1 MKRLISGIHQL
12 LLLPMLLL
20 LVVVVMLRIGLQSH
34 PLYHGQV
41 ESWLQQAIGQEVDV
55 EDFNLQLQGRNL
67 AIDVQGVSVGDDGLA
82 WQRLAFKLDVLHLL
96 EFQQLK
102 LSQVRLFGLD
112 VTIQEST
119 DGEWQPV
126 GLPSLKTSDD
136 SVSDATPVVLLG
148 ILNQAGSLAL
158 NDGRLTLIPRL
169 GPALSLH
176 NLNGLIMPAGERA
189 VAVQWQASY
198 PNTLGSLSAIGQVQ
212 LADDFTI
219 DTAKAHIQFDS
230 LPLEP
235 LWQQLDYQH
244 LQAGE
249 LSADAWVQVT
259 AQSTHMQLRNIHL
272 ATDYDSLPLSV
283 KADVD
288 IASTTNSRQIVVQN
302 LSGGMGNHAW
312 PLADLQIDAIGEEW
326 LVTSEQ
332 VDAAPITPL
341 LTQFANL
348 PIKVTEPIIGLA
360 PTGLLKQPSFYWH
373 QQQPKAF
380 LFTATM
386 ENASVS
392 AWKGVPNVDKASGLI
407 AITATGGKVSI
418 DDSDGLRVHMP
429 KLTTSPW
436 VFDTMAGD
444 IGWRF
449 DQQFSYLQ
457 SSLVELTQD
466 AGRLH
471 LHLGGQ
477 FPRRNVI
484 ADSMF
489 QMRLGLE
496 QIIVE
501 ALPDMLPD
509 LTMGSALSDYL
520 RSAASDGVIESGGVT
535 FNGLLG
541 PAAKQ
546 LGAYAYSVPVWGH
559 AELPRVQYSPG
570 WPQMA
575 GVNLDFASDHQQ
587 VSITINEAHFVQ
599 YPRLVTNNWLVK
611 VPMLNTVADAAKAT
625 IDVTGQLAEDAQLL
639 LQVAATLPD
648 EVVVPE
654 WISDLNPQGHTQLQ
668 LQTSVPY
675 GKQAKGGKPSYD
687 IKVKGQGL
695 VANWQAKDIHLS
707 ALDLSAHVTS
717 QGLQN
722 LSAVGF
728 ADEHQV
734 QLSRLSK
741 VQPENLTYP
750 LGESALKAVLQ
761 PAQDQAW
768 LRLQG
773 QFPADYAML
782 KLGLATLQIDD
793 WLPEKAKVDAYL
805 PECFLL
811 SDQCQQVM
819 GDLIFQERPEAWP
832 SMAHH
837 TGAVTFAWHKQ
848 QQTQELALANG
859 RENLYLNFV
868 AGQWQGLGIGLDAL
882 APRLPVGTHVN
893 GNMEHVDAA
902 YWFDLAQTEEN
913 GLKSAISFPAVTSVS
928 IQSDTLQWQDLWL
941 NSALLS
947 YELVDQGWAFG
958 LLSDEFAGHV
968 FNAGD
973 DSPWL
978 VDIDHIRVT
987 LPEEDELEED
997 TEPRDLLANVD
1008 PAILPS
1014 MDVEIHEI
1022 TKNDRSMGSWSA
1034 KLRNDN
1040 GTVFVHDLVAQIH
1053 GSKLAG
1059 NMIWSKAA
1067 GQHKTA
1073 FSGRVVTNQVADT
1086 LQGFGYSPSIDSDY
1100 GSVEVQLTWPKSP
1113 LAFDIEYSTGD
1124 LALRVKQGEISK
1136 TPDVANSLKVLSL
1149 LDMNRLMQRIRLD
1162 FTDVLNDEYV
1172 FNSIYAH
1179 YQFKDGVGRTVTP
1192 AEFIAPSLELSLE
1205 GSINFPSRLLYHDL
1219 YVTIPVVD
1227 KLPLAALLAGIPQ
1240 LSGALYIVD
1249 KLIGNELATF
1259 TSVRYTVAGDLDD
1272 PDVEMQ
1278 QVFDKNVQ
1286 SQTLDERINN
1296 VFKFQ

>member
-20 LVVVVMLRIGLQSH
+20 LVVVVVLRIGVQSH
-34 PLYHGQV
+34 PLYHAEV
-41 ESWLQQAIGQEVDV
+41 ESWLQQSIGQEVDV
-55 EDFNLQLQGRNL
+55 EDFTLQLQGRNL
-67 AIDVQGVSVGDDGLA
+67 AIDVQGVSVGDEGPA
-82 WQRLAFKLDVLHLL
+82 WQRLALKLDVRHLL

-102 LSQVRLFGLD
+102 LSQVKLFGLD
-112 VTIQEST
+112 LTIQESAE
-119 DGEWQPV
+119 GEWQPI
-126 GLPSLKTSDD
+126 GLPSLETTEDR
-136 SVSDATPVVLLG
+136 VSDTTPVVLLG
-148 ILNQAGSLAL
+148 LLNQAGSLAL

-212 LADDFTI
+212 LTHDFAI
-219 DTAKAHIQFDS
+219 DTAKAHIQFES
-230 LPLEP
+230 LPLDP
-235 LWQQLDYQH
+235 LWQQLDYPH

-249 LSADAWVQVT
+249 LSADAWVQIA
-259 AQSTHMQLRNIHL
+259 AQSTHIQLRNFHL
-272 ATDYDSLPLSV
+272 ATDYDGLPVSV
-283 KADVD
+283 RADAD
-288 IASTTNSRQIVVQN
+288 IASTATGRQVVVQN
-302 LSGGMGNHAW
+302 VTGGMGDIAW
-312 PLADLQIDAIGEEW
+312 PLTNLQIDEVDEEW
-326 LVTSEQ
+326 LITSEKI
-332 VDAAPITPL
+332 DAAPITPI
-341 LTQFANL
+341 LTQFAHL
-348 PIKVTEPIIGLA
+348 PVKVTEPIVGLS
-360 PTGLLKQPSFYWH
+360 PTGLLIQPSFYWH
-373 QQQPKAF
+373 QQQPQAF
-380 LFTATM
+380 LFAATLD
-386 ENASVS
+386 NVSVS
-392 AWKGVPNVDKASGLI
+392 AWKGVPHIDKASGVI
-407 AITATGGKVSI
+407 ALTAEGGKVSI
-418 DDSDGLRVHMP
+418 NDSDGLRVHMP

-436 VFDTMAGD
+436 VFDTMAGA

-457 SSLVELTQD
+457 SSLVELAHG
-466 AGRLH
+466 AGRFH

-484 ADSMF
+484 ADSML

-496 QIIVE
+496 QIAVA

-509 LTMGSALSDYL
+509 VTMGSTLSDYL
-520 RSAASDGVIESGGVT
+520 RGAASDGVIESGGVT

-546 LGAYAYSVPVWGH
+546 WGAYAYSVPVWGQ
-559 AELPRVQYSPG
+559 AQLPRVQYSPG

-575 GVNLDFASDHQQ
+575 DVNLDFASDHKQ
-587 VSITINEAHFVQ
+587 VSININKAHFAQ
-599 YPRLVTNNWLVK
+599 FPRLTTNNWLVR
-611 VPMLNTVADAAKAT
+611 VPMLNTVQDAAKAS

-639 LQVAATLPD
+639 LQAAATLPD

-654 WISDLNPQGHTQLQ
+654 WIADLNPQGYTQLQ

-675 GKQAKGGKPSYD
+675 GKQARGGKPNYD
-687 IKVKGQGL
+687 IQVQGQGL
-695 VANWQAKDIHLS
+695 DAHWQVKDIHLS
-707 ALDLSAHVTS
+707 ALDLSAHVTN
-717 QGLQN
+717 QGLQD
-722 LSAVGF
+722 LAAEGF
-728 ADEHQV
+728 ADGHPI
-734 QLSRLSK
+734 QLSRFSK
-741 VQPENLTYP
+741 AQPEKLTYP
-750 LGESALKAVLQ
+750 LGESVVSAVLQ
-761 PAQDQAW
+761 PTQDQAW

-773 QFPADYAML
+773 RLPADYAML
-782 KLGLATLQIDD
+782 KLGLAAMQIED
-793 WLPEKAKVDAYL
+793 WLPHKAKVDAYL

-811 SDQCQQVM
+811 SDHCQQVI
-819 GDLIFQERPEAWP
+819 GNLTFHERPKAWP
-832 SMAHH
+832 SIVHH

-848 QQTQELALANG
+848 QQTQELTLANG

-868 AGQWQGLGIGLDAL
+868 ADQWRGLGIGLDAP
-882 APRLPVGTHVN
+882 APRLAVGTHVN
-893 GNMEHVDAA
+893 GNMQHVDAV
-902 YWFDLAQTEEN
+902 YWFNLAQTEEN
-913 GLKSAISFPAVTSVS
+913 GTTPTVSFPEVNSVS

-941 NSALLS
+941 NSALLT

-978 VDIDHIRVT
+978 VDIDHIRVN
-987 LPEEDELEED
+987 LPEEEELEEGKQ
-997 TEPRDLLANVD
+997 PRDLLADVD

-1014 MDVEIHEI
+1014 MDVDVHEI
-1022 TKNDRSMGSWSA
+1022 MKNERSMGRWSG

-1059 NMIWSKAA
+1059 NMIWSKTA
-1067 GQHKTA
+1067 GQHETA
-1073 FSGRVVTNQVADT
+1073 FSGRVVTNQVAET

-1100 GSVEVQLTWPKSP
+1100 GSVEVQLSWPKSP

-1136 TPDVANSLKVLSL
+1136 TPDVASSLKVLSL

-1179 YQFKDGVGRTVTP
+1179 YQFEDGVGRTVTP

-1205 GSINFPSRLLYHDL
+1205 GSINFPKRLLYHDL

-1227 KLPLAALLAGIPQ
+1227 KLPLAALLAGLPQ
-1240 LSGALYIVD
+1240 LGGTLYLVD

-1259 TSVRYTVAGDLDD
+1259 TSVRYAVAGDLDD

-1286 SQTLDERINN
+1286 SQSLDERINN

>member
-1 MKRLISGIHQL
+1 MKRLISRIHQL

-20 LVVVVMLRIGLQSH
+20 LVVVVVLRIGLQSH
-34 PLYHGQV
+34 PLYHAQI

-55 EDFNLQLQGRNL
+55 EDFTLQLQGRNL
-67 AIDVQGVSVGDDGLA
+67 AIDVQGVSLGDDGPA
-82 WQRLAFKLDVLHLL
+82 WQRLAFKLDVRHLL

-102 LSQVRLFGLD
+102 LSQVKLFGLD
-112 VTIQEST
+112 LTIQESAE
-119 DGEWQPV
+119 GEWQPI
-126 GLPSLKTSDD
+126 GLPSLEATDD
-136 SVSDATPVVLLG
+136 RVSDTTPVVLLG
-148 ILNQAGSLAL
+148 LLNQAGSLAL

-212 LADDFTI
+212 LTEDFAI
-219 DTAKAHIQFDS
+219 DTAKAHIQFES

-235 LWQQLDYQH
+235 LWQQLENQH

-249 LSADAWVQVT
+249 LSADAWVQV
-259 AQSTHMQLRNIHL
+259 ADQSTHIQLRNIHL
-272 ATDYDSLPLSV
+272 ATAYASLPISV
-283 KADVD
+283 TADAD
-288 IASTTNSRQIVVQN
+288 IASTANGRQVVVQN
-302 LSGGMGNHAW
+302 LTGGMGDIAW
-312 PLADLQIDAIGEEW
+312 PLTNLQIDAVGEEW
-326 LVTSEQ
+326 LMTSEQ
-332 VDAAPITPL
+332 INAAPITPL

-348 PIKVTEPIIGLA
+348 PAKVTEPIIGLA

-373 QQQPKAF
+373 QQQPQAF
-380 LFTATM
+380 LFAATM
-386 ENASVS
+386 DNASVS
-392 AWKGVPNVDKASGLI
+392 AWKGVPHVDKASGFI
-407 AITATGGKVSI
+407 AITAEGGKVSI

-436 VFDTMAGD
+436 AFDTMAGE

-449 DQQFSYLQ
+449 DQQLSYL
-457 SSLVELTQD
+457 SSNLVELAQG
-466 AGRLH
+466 AGRFY

-477 FPRRNVI
+477 FPRRNVT

-496 QIIVE
+496 QV
-501 ALPDMLPD
+501 AVAKLPDMLPD

-520 RSAASDGVIESGGVT
+520 RAATSDGVIEFGGVT

-541 PAAKQ
+541 SAAKQ
-546 LGAYAYSVPVWGH
+546 LGAYAYSVPVWGY

-570 WPQMA
+570 WPLMA
-575 GVNLDFASDHQQ
+575 DVALGFVSDHNQ
-587 VSITINEAHFVQ
+587 VSINIDEAHFAQ
-599 YPRLVTNNWLVK
+599 FPRLTANNWLVR
-611 VPMLNTVADAAKAT
+611 VPMLNTLLDPAKAT

-639 LQVAATLPD
+639 LQVAATLPN

-654 WISDLNPQGHTQLQ
+654 WIGDLKPQGHTQLQ

-675 GKQAKGGKPSYD
+675 GKLSKGGKPSYD
-687 IKVKGQGL
+687 IQVQGQGL
-695 VANWQAKDIHLS
+695 DAHWQTKDIHIS
-707 ALDLSAHVTS
+707 ALDLSAHVTNK
-717 QGLQN
+717 GLQD

-728 ADEHQV
+728 ADGHQV

-741 VQPENLTYP
+741 VQPETLTHP
-750 LGESALKAVLQ
+750 LGESALSAVLQ
-761 PAQDQAW
+761 PTQDQAW

-773 QFPADYAML
+773 QFPADYAMP
-782 KLGLATLQIDD
+782 KLGLETLPVDD
-793 WLPEKAKVDAYL
+793 WLPPKAQVDAYL
-805 PECFLL
+805 PECFLI
-811 SDQCQQVM
+811 SEHCQQVV
-819 GDLIFQERPEAWP
+819 GDLTFHERPKAWP
-832 SMAHH
+832 SIAHH
-837 TGAVTFAWHKQ
+837 TGAVTFAWHKL

-868 AGQWQGLGIGLDAL
+868 ADQWRGLGIGLDAA
-882 APRLPVGTHVN
+882 APRLSVGTHVN

-902 YWFDLAQTEEN
+902 YWFDLAQTEAN
-913 GLKSAISFPAVTSVS
+913 GAKPAIAFPEVTSVS

-941 NSALLS
+941 NSALLT

-968 FNAGD
+968 FNGGD

-978 VDIDHIRVT
+978 VDIDHIRIT
-987 LPEEDELEED
+987 LPEEEELGEGK
-997 TEPRDLLANVD
+997 PSRDLLAGVN

-1014 MDVEIHEI
+1014 MDVDVHEI
-1022 TKNDRSMGSWSA
+1022 TKNQRSMGSWSG

-1053 GSKLAG
+1053 GSKLSG
-1059 NMIWSKAA
+1059 NMIWSKTA
-1067 GQHKTA
+1067 GQHETA
-1073 FSGRVVTNQVADT
+1073 FSGRVVSNQVAET

-1124 LALRVKQGEISK
+1124 LALRVKQGEIAK
-1136 TPDVANSLKVLSL
+1136 TPDVASSLKVLSL

-1205 GSINFPSRLLYHDL
+1205 GSINFPKRLLYHDL

-1227 KLPLAALLAGIPQ
+1227 KLPLAALLAGLPQ
-1240 LSGALYIVD
+1240 LGGTLYIVD

-1259 TSVRYTVAGDLDD
+1259 TSVRYTVAGNLDD